1 MKVLSRYT
9 LLGYYRSSS
18 SLQLCGLVQCFKQ
31 VAFVRFSSAR
41 RPVDDRPLPSVLS
54 GEKQSETLEGLFEE
68 RVKCDDLGSNEDN
81 LAYCLELVD
90 IWLQNSVLEKADW
103 AIQLIEDH
111 ALKFGL
117 PYNVQVLQYLA
128 KLRFKQ
134 SRFQDSAN
142 TLHRIKAIG
151 LEHPG
156 TFINLGIV
164 YSAME
169 NYDQA
174 AFSFEKAATM
184 RNLGSNSGPFKRP
197 NDLHKKSDLEDLLPM
212 YSPDR
217 YHFHISKK
225 IEHGNQ
231 KVCDPRRDVVLRQ
244 VRDQDET
251 ERRYR
256 EAYNMMGRAVDS

>member
-1 MKVLSRYT
+1 MKILSRYT
-9 LLGYYRSSS
+9 LTGYYRSSN
-18 SLQLCGLVQCFKQ
+18 SLQLYGLVQCLRQ
-31 VAFVRFSSAR
+31 VAFVRFCSAK
-41 RPVDDRPLPSVLS
+41 RPGDDRPPSSVLS
-54 GEKQSETLEGLFEE
+54 GEKWAETLEGLFEE
-68 RVKCDDLGSNEDN
+68 RVNCNDLGSNEDN

-103 AIQLIEDH
+103 AIKLIEDH
-111 ALKFGL
+111 AFKFGL
-117 PYNVQVLQYLA
+117 PYNVQLLQYLA

-174 AFSFEKAATM
+174 AFSFEKAAAM
-184 RNLGSNSGPFKRP
+184 RNLGSNSGPFKSP
-197 NDLHKKSDLEDLLPM
+197 NDLLKKSDLEDLLPM

-217 YHFHISKK
+217 YHFQISKK
-225 IEHGNQ
+225 IEYGNQ
-231 KVCDPRRDVVLRQ
+231 KVRDPRSDVILRQ
-244 VRDQDET
+244 VRDRDET
-251 ERRYR
+251 ERKYR
-256 EAYNMMGRAVDS
+256 EAYNVLGRAVDS

>member
-1 MKVLSRYT
+1 M
-9 LLGYYRSSS
+9 GYYRSSS
-18 SLQLCGLVQCFKQ
+18 SQHLCGLVQCLKH
-31 VAFVRFSSAR
+31 VAFVRFSSAK
-41 RPVDDRPLPSVLS
+41 RPGEDRPPLSVLS
-54 GEKQSETLEGLFEE
+54 GQNKAETLEGLFEE
-68 RVKCDDLGSNEDN
+68 KVNGNDLDSNEDN

-90 IWLQNSVLEKADW
+90 IWLQNSFLEKADW

-111 ALKFGL
+111 AFKFGL

-156 TFINLGIV
+156 TLINLGIV

-174 AFSFEKAATM
+174 AFSFEKAAAM
-184 RNLGSNSGPFKRP
+184 RNLGSNSGPSKRP
-197 NDLHKKSDLEDLLPM
+197 NDVHKKSDLEDLLPM

-217 YHFHISKK
+217 YHFQISKK

-231 KVCDPRRDVVLRQ
+231 KACDPKKDVVLRQ
-244 VRDQDET
+244 VRDRDET
-251 ERRYR
+251 KRRYR
-256 EAYNMMGRAVDS
+256 EAYDVLGRAVDS